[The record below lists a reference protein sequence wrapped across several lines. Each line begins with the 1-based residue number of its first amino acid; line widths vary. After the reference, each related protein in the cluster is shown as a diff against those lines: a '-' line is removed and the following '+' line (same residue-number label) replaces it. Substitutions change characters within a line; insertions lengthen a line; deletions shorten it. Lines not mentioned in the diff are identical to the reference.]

1 MSSMPSNWCRWEM
14 CEVSR
19 LPSIAC
25 TQLQVVSCFDAMN
38 SPASRPSVPKS
49 RNGVMV
55 SRGPM

>member
-1 MSSMPSNWCRWEM
+1 MPSHWCRWEM
-14 CEVSR
+14 CEVSM

-25 TQLQVVSCFDAMN
+25 TQLQVVMVLVADHFSGG
-38 SPASRPSVPKS
+38 SPSVPKS

>member
-1 MSSMPSNWCRWEM
+1 M
-14 CEVSR
+14 

-25 TQLQVVSCFDAMN
+25 TQLQSVKSLLACQR
-38 SPASRPSVPKS
+38 SGGSSSVPKS